1 MGAKLVQLDDDIAL
15 QMRHWRQTLHMHP
28 ELAFQEHRTAL
39 LIADVL
45 RKLELEVTTGVA
57 HTGIVATLRN
67 GDGPSIGLRVAID
80 ATPQQEQGQLPHRSR
95 HSTCMHAC
103 GQDGHAAMLLGAASQ
118 LARHKNFRGTLHFI
132 FQPAQEPGEGAA
144 AMLADHLLER
154 FHCDAIYGLHNWPG
168 LPLGKFG
175 IASGIASA
183 ALDYF
188 EINVHGSG
196 AHIAQPHQGI
206 DSLLCASYIVVALQ
220 TIASRRIDP
229 QDATVVAVTQL
240 LASDQQHAVARHAVI
255 RGSIRNL
262 NQATRV
268 RVQEIMAEIATFTA
282 TAHGA
287 CADIVFS
294 RPTPAAINAEHEAE
308 LAACAARRAGG
319 RHAVISSPPTLAAE
333 DFAHMLQQRPGA
345 YVLLGVDP
353 PRKKSVPLN
362 HERYDFNDQALSLGA
377 GFFVAIAEQYDAA
390 GKHDAPPQ
398 TQKIPRASAP
408 STCTGSAK

>member
-1 MGAKLVQLDDDIAL
+1 MGAKLLKLDDDIAL
-15 QMRHWRQTLHMHP
+15 PMQHWRQTLHMHP

-39 LIADVL
+39 LIAEVL

-57 HTGIVATLRN
+57 HTGVVATLRN

-80 ATPQQEQGQLPHRSR
+80 ATPQQEQSQLPHRSR
-95 HSTCMHAC
+95 HSICMHAC
-103 GQDGHAAMLLGAASQ
+103 GQDGHAAMLLGAATQ
-118 LARHKNFRGTLHFI
+118 LARHRHVRGTLHFI
-132 FQPAQEPGEGAA
+132 FQPAQESGEGAA
-144 AMLADHLLER
+144 AMLADNLLER
-154 FHCDAIYGLHNWPG
+154 FPCDAIYGLHNWPG

-175 IASGIASA
+175 IASGIATA
-183 ALDYF
+183 TLDYF

-196 AHIAQPHQGI
+196 AHVAQPHQGV

-240 LASDQQHAVARHAVI
+240 LAGDQQHVVPRHAVI

-262 NQATRV
+262 TPATRM

-294 RPTPAAINAEHEAE
+294 RPTPATINTGHEAG
-308 LAACAARRAGG
+308 LAASAARRVAG
-319 RHAVISSPPTLAAE
+319 RHAVVATCPPALAAE

-353 PRKKSVPLN
+353 PRKKTLPLN
-362 HERYDFNDQALSLGA
+362 HACYDFNDQALGIGA
-377 GFFVAIAEQYDAA
+377 GFFVAIAEQYA
-390 GKHDAPPQ
+390 GAEQQPRQHAHD
-398 TQKIPRASAP
+398 
-408 STCTGSAK
+408 